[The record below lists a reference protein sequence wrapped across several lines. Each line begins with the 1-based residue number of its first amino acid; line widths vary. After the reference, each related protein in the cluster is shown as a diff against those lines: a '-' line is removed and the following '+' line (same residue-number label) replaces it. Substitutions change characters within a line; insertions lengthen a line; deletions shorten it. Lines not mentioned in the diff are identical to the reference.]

1 MSRFSAY
8 RCHDIRRAE
17 YYYPWRDDRQPY
29 VRAADWQQGSG
40 GRKRNCEKRTRRVFG
55 RTRWF
60 EDQSGRAKSKWQ
72 FRNRKRRTESGDRYV
87 RWSIVVGKKYTSASD
102 ADDESKNENNTVD
115 QKNDSDANSGQD
127 DRKSATGKNNAN
139 TQKQQNNQ
147 NDQNN
152 ANTQNLL
159 NNQAGIDT
167 QNAEQKEEKKKN
179 ENTSR
184 KNQKNGSDDGQDGE
198 ADDEKGAENNQSL
211 DDIIKE
217 YYGEKDSTVDGNRP
231 TASVTIKQIGEKLTE
246 IKAGQ
251 TIDFK
256 VEYTLTKAAY
266 FSYGEQ
272 RQPLFDTYDDT
283 QIILKL
289 PEGISII
296 DDENLKDVTLVPPEN
311 PSEDNTWILKL
322 PEKINAST
330 DALAGFAL
338 TMQINGNGV
347 YEDGHVFDFGSSQDM
362 MKIQTSFTIKDRTNP
377 SDVKVH
383 IKRLLVPAVK

>member
-1 MSRFSAY
+1 MEEKEIVKKEPGESSEEQDDSKTSREEQNQNDNSGTENEEQNQGTDTSAG
-8 RCHDIRRAE
+8 
-17 YYYPWRDDRQPY
+17 QLS
-29 VRAADWQQGSG
+29 SG
-40 GRKRNCEKRTRRVFG
+40 KN
-55 RTRWF
+55 
-60 EDQSGRAKSKWQ
+60 D
-72 FRNRKRRTESGDRYV
+72 
-87 RWSIVVGKKYTSASD
+87 TSASD

-167 QNAEQKEEKKKN
+167 QKAEQKEEKKKN

-330 DALAGFAL
+330 DALAGFTL